1 LGGEVP
7 SLNKFF
13 QGFIPAVTGIII
25 TAVWN
30 MGRKNLKGIPER
42 IIAFAA
48 CVILIVVGGFFASL
62 FIILCAGVAGY

>member
-1 LGGEVP
+1 
-7 SLNKFF
+7 
-13 QGFIPAVTGIII
+13 
-25 TAVWN
+25 